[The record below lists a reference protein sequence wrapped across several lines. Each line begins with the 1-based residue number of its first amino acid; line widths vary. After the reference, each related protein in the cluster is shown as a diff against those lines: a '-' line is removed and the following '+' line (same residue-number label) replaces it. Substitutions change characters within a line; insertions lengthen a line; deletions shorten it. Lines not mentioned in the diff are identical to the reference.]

1 MKWQMCVLTC
11 ALACALERLETLC
24 KLQKVG
30 TPLGLLCR
38 GSRGRSLYSLQEE
51 CQKAPQRWQPG
62 ALLMRTWD
70 FDSQKAGSQGKEA
83 SRPQDGCDWRPER
96 SQSC

>member
-30 TPLGLLCR
+30 TPLGLLCG
-38 GSRGRSLYSLQEE
+38 GSRGMPE
-51 CQKAPQRWQPG
+51 
-62 ALLMRTWD
+62 
-70 FDSQKAGSQGKEA
+70 GSSEVA
-83 SRPQDGCDWRPER
+83 A
-96 SQSC
+96 

>member
-30 TPLGLLCR
+30 TPLGLLCGGEPR
-38 GSRGRSLYSLQEE
+38 KEPVLPAGGMPEGSSEV
-51 CQKAPQRWQPG
+51 A
-62 ALLMRTWD
+62 A
-70 FDSQKAGSQGKEA
+70 
-83 SRPQDGCDWRPER
+83 
-96 SQSC
+96 